1 MDLSTLLSR
10 YTVVL
15 ANAEGKLQRLQIRV
29 LAGEVLDGVEDLEQ
43 YGFSSVPLAGA
54 GGVALFFGGDR
65 SHGVALP
72 PNDKRYRPTDLEP
85 GDVAI
90 YTDEATRITLRRG
103 RLVEVDCDVYRV
115 KAKRYE
121 VLASEKI
128 SLTTDAFELDAA
140 TAESTAVI
148 HAPDVVL
155 DDGGGGK
162 SMVVHTHKEHDGPS
176 TGGPE

>member
-1 MDLSTLLSR
+1 MDLSTVLSR

-72 PNDKRYRPTDLEP
+72 PNDKRYRPTDLQP

-90 YTDEATRITLRRG
+90 YTDEAARITLRRG
-103 RLVEVDCDVYRV
+103 RIIDVDCDVYRI
-115 KAKRYE
+115 KAKHYE
-121 VLASEKI
+121 VQASETI
-128 SLTTDAFELDAA
+128 SLKTDAFKLDAA
-140 TAESTAVI
+140 TAESTAAI
-148 HAPDVVL
+148 RAPDVVL
-155 DDGGGGK
+155 GDGDGK
-162 SMVVHTHKEHDGPS
+162 SMVGHTHQEHDGPP
-176 TGGPE
+176 TGGPQ